1 VNPVPLTLARLER
14 FGITPD
20 AASAIATA
28 HDAETVTIDI
38 DGDAWRALLASVRPA
53 KTPEDP
59 AKRATATDAN
69 EPRGLGDSVANAIKR
84 ATFGLVKP
92 CGGCAKRQ
100 AALNKA
106 FPYSKP

>member
-38 DGDAWRALLASVRPA
+38 DGDAWRALLASVDRRRAGRPVA
-53 KTPEDP
+53 
-59 AKRATATDAN
+59 RATATDAN